1 MQEIVLI
8 LSSIAGVAT
17 AAALRKIPKPRN
29 PLLHLGANSQIKS
42 KLHSLNV
49 EKEILT
55 KTISRLY
62 QTEGELS
69 KIQRDRLLIRYQ
81 HQLGI
86 ILAKMEKL
94 EEASKHPDLG
104 PVGDGLI
111 TLMDQKLSQL
121 DKRLYEISSKITL
134 ADTVIPQIKEKPQE
148 PIKKVKDQ
156 DKIHTES
163 KIQNEVP
170 KVVKTTP
177 TEVLLDKPK
186 SFEITTLTEIPNTVS
201 EFPLFDHKRKQEID
215 YVREQIEKPQNKV
228 DEKIEIIQSSVGPV
242 IDRPQSPPNFTK
254 AEEISE
260 PIERKPKPSIKLP
273 EEEKF
278 EDDED
283 DLDKIKREIM
293 KTLSK
298 LEQAEVE

>member
-8 LSSIAGVAT
+8 LSSVAGAAT
-17 AAALRKIPKPRN
+17 AAALRKVPKPKN
-29 PLLHLGANSQIKS
+29 PIQTLRANSQIKN
-42 KLHSLNV
+42 KIHSLSI
-49 EKEILT
+49 EKDILT
-55 KTISRLY
+55 KTIARLY
-62 QTEGELS
+62 QNESGLQ

-121 DKRLYEISSKITL
+121 DKRLYDLSSKISVANTPIPEIKKKSQEKIKI
-134 ADTVIPQIKEKPQE
+134 VKENNEQPQIQKEISQE
-148 PIKKVKDQ
+148 TNSTPAEVNQ
-156 DKIHTES
+156 DK
-163 KIQNEVP
+163 
-170 KVVKTTP
+170 
-177 TEVLLDKPK
+177 LK
-186 SFEITTLTEIPNTVS
+186 SFEITTLTEIPTKIS
-201 EFPLFDHKRKQEID
+201 EFPSFGHERKQTID
-215 YVREQIEKPQNKV
+215 LVRKQIEKPQGRL
-228 DEKIEIIQSSVGPV
+228 DEKIEILQTSVGSTIPEKSQLPHDLSKTE
-242 IDRPQSPPNFTK
+242 I
-254 AEEISE
+254 ISE
-260 PIERKPKPSIKLP
+260 PEEKKPKPTIKLP

-283 DLDKIKREIM
+283 DLDKIKVELM

>member
-8 LSSIAGVAT
+8 LSSVAGAAT
-17 AAALRKIPKPRN
+17 AAALRKIPKPKN
-29 PLLHLGANSQIKS
+29 PIQTLRANSQIKN
-42 KLHSLNV
+42 KIHSLSI

-62 QTEGELS
+62 QNESGLP

-81 HQLGI
+81 HQFGL
-86 ILAKMEKL
+86 ILSKMEKL

-121 DKRLYEISSKITL
+121 DKRLYELSSKISLTNTQIPENKKKSQEKIKIVKEDKEH
-134 ADTVIPQIKEKPQE
+134 AQPQIQKEISQE
-148 PIKKVKDQ
+148 TNSTPV
-156 DKIHTES
+156 
-163 KIQNEVP
+163 EVNQ
-170 KVVKTTP
+170 
-177 TEVLLDKPK
+177 DKPK
-186 SFEITTLTEIPNTVS
+186 SFEITTLTEIPTKIS
-201 EFPLFDHKRKQEID
+201 EFPSFDHERKQTID
-215 YVREQIEKPQNKV
+215 LVRKQIEKPQSQLN
-228 DEKIEIIQSSVGPV
+228 EKIEILQTSIGSTMPEK
-242 IDRPQSPPNFTK
+242 PQLTLDLPKT
-254 AEEISE
+254 EIISE
-260 PIERKPKPSIKLP
+260 PEEKKPKPTIKLP

-278 EDDED
+278 DDDED
-283 DLDKIKREIM
+283 DLDKIKGEIM

>member
-8 LSSIAGVAT
+8 LSSVAGAAT
-17 AAALRKIPKPRN
+17 AAALRKVPKPKN
-29 PLLHLGANSQIKS
+29 PIQTLRANSQIKN
-42 KLHSLNV
+42 KIHSLSI
-49 EKEILT
+49 EKDILT
-55 KTISRLY
+55 KTIARLY
-62 QTEGELS
+62 QNESGLQ

-104 PVGDGLI
+104 PIGDGLI

-121 DKRLYEISSKITL
+121 DKRLYDLSSKISVANTQIPEIKKKSQEKIKIMKEDKEQ
-134 ADTVIPQIKEKPQE
+134 AQPQIQKEISQVTKSKPVE
-148 PIKKVKDQ
+148 INQ
-156 DKIHTES
+156 DK
-163 KIQNEVP
+163 
-170 KVVKTTP
+170 
-177 TEVLLDKPK
+177 LK
-186 SFEITTLTEIPNTVS
+186 SFEITTLTEIPTKIS
-201 EFPLFDHKRKQEID
+201 EFPSFDHERKQTID
-215 YVREQIEKPQNKV
+215 FVRKQIEKPQGQL
-228 DEKIEIIQSSVGPV
+228 DEKIEILQTSVGSTIPEKSQLPHDLSKTE
-242 IDRPQSPPNFTK
+242 I
-254 AEEISE
+254 ISE
-260 PIERKPKPSIKLP
+260 PEEKKPKPTIKLP

-283 DLDKIKREIM
+283 DLDKIKVELM

>member
-8 LSSIAGVAT
+8 LSSVAGAAT
-17 AAALRKIPKPRN
+17 AAALRKIPKPKN
-29 PLLHLGANSQIKS
+29 PIQTLRANSQIKN
-42 KLHSLNV
+42 KIHSLSI
-49 EKEILT
+49 EKDILT
-55 KTISRLY
+55 KTIARLY
-62 QTEGELS
+62 QNESGLE

-121 DKRLYEISSKITL
+121 DKRLYDLSSKISVANTQIPEIKKKSQEKIKIMKEDKEQ
-134 ADTVIPQIKEKPQE
+134 AQPQIQKEISQVTNSKPVE
-148 PIKKVKDQ
+148 INQ
-156 DKIHTES
+156 DK
-163 KIQNEVP
+163 
-170 KVVKTTP
+170 
-177 TEVLLDKPK
+177 LK
-186 SFEITTLTEIPNTVS
+186 SFEITTLTEIPTKIS
-201 EFPLFDHKRKQEID
+201 EFPSFDHERKQTID
-215 YVREQIEKPQNKV
+215 FVRKQIEKPQGQL
-228 DEKIEIIQSSVGPV
+228 DEKIEILQTSVGSTIPEKSQLPHDLSKTE
-242 IDRPQSPPNFTK
+242 I
-254 AEEISE
+254 ISE
-260 PIERKPKPSIKLP
+260 PEEKKPKPTIKLP

-283 DLDKIKREIM
+283 DLDKIKVELM

>member
-8 LSSIAGVAT
+8 LSSVAGAAT
-17 AAALRKIPKPRN
+17 AAALRKVPKPKN
-29 PLLHLGANSQIKS
+29 PVQTLRANSQIKN
-42 KLHSLNV
+42 KIHSLSI

-62 QTEGELS
+62 QNETGLP

-121 DKRLYEISSKITL
+121 DKRLYELSSKISVVNTQ
-134 ADTVIPQIKEKPQE
+134 IPDIKKKSQEKIKIVKEDNESVKPQNQKE
-148 PIKKVKDQ
+148 ISQKTDSSLEVNQ
-156 DKIHTES
+156 DKS
-163 KIQNEVP
+163 
-170 KVVKTTP
+170 
-177 TEVLLDKPK
+177 K
-186 SFEITTLTEIPNTVS
+186 SFEITTLTQIPTKIS
-201 EFPLFDHKRKQEID
+201 EFPSFEHERKQTID
-215 YVREQIEKPQNKV
+215 IVRKQIEKPQAQL
-228 DEKIEIIQSSVGPV
+228 DEKIEILQTSIGSTIPEK
-242 IDRPQSPPNFTK
+242 PQQTLDESKT
-254 AEEISE
+254 EIISE
-260 PIERKPKPSIKLP
+260 PEEKKPKPTIKLP

-283 DLDKIKREIM
+283 DLDKIKGELM